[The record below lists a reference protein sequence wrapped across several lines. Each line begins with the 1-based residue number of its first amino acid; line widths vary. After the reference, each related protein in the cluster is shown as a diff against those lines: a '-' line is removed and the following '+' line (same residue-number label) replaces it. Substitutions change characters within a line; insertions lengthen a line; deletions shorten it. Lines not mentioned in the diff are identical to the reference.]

1 MPDDKALWLG
11 YTTIRRKIIEEIKV
25 FSEKIGKTISI
36 ATELSEDEAKVIMED
51 CDSSLVG
58 WTHGGWNNDNGGGS
72 SW

>member
-1 MPDDKALWLG
+1 MLG
-11 YTTIRRKIIEEIKV
+11 KIENHCVGGEVMKEIKV
-25 FSEKIGKTISI
+25 FSEKLGKKVNIV
-36 ATELSEDEAKVIMED
+36 TELSEDEAKVIMQD